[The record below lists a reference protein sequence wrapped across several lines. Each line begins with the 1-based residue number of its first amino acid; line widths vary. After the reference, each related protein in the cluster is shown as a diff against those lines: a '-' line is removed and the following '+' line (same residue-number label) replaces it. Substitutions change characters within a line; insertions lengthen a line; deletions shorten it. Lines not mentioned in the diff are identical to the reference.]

1 MRIVHTPCIRRY
13 IEMDKHIN
21 KQHIYQMILSAIL
34 GVILT
39 GLIVNGLE
47 TNARKQLLATQEAL
61 AEEVLRFHVLANSN
75 SDADQTLKLQVKD
88 EILTYMEES
97 LGDEESVL
105 YTKMWAEN
113 HKEEIEALSSAIIQ
127 QEGYDYSVDV
137 ELTKSYFPVK
147 TYGDITF
154 PEGEYEALKIEI
166 GDAEGENWWCCLY
179 PSLCFIDATCGV
191 VSEEGKEDLQKVL
204 TVEEY
209 EMITTTTEFEISWFF
224 F

>member
-1 MRIVHTPCIRRY
+1 
-13 IEMDKHIN
+13 MDKHIN